1 MAEVKYTISR
11 TDIENTPKMFI
22 YSKLDLYHTI
32 RVDEE
37 GKETFN
43 GDVNEY
49 MVRNGVDGIPSFEVS
64 KWRDAVESFIYD
76 HNDKVNTGEGFN
88 IKFNIE
94 SFSSINFI
102 VVIVYE

>member
-11 TDIENTPKMFI
+11 SDIENTPSMFI
-22 YSKLDLYHTI
+22 YSKLDLYHTV

-49 MVRNGVDGIPSFEVS
+49 MVRNGIDGIPSFEV
-64 KWRDAVESFIYD
+64 ES
-76 HNDKVNTGEGFN
+76 
-88 IKFNIE
+88 
-94 SFSSINFI
+94 
-102 VVIVYE
+102 

>member
-22 YSKLDLYHTI
+22 YSKLDLYHTV

-43 GDVNEY
+43 GDVNE
-49 MVRNGVDGIPSFEVS
+49 
-64 KWRDAVESFIYD
+64 
-76 HNDKVNTGEGFN
+76 
-88 IKFNIE
+88 
-94 SFSSINFI
+94 
-102 VVIVYE
+102 